1 MWGIEV
7 IFKGKN
13 FLRLLGGLGTAL
25 EISAI
30 AVLISIPLGIIL
42 GVLMAG
48 KNPVIK
54 AILRVYLDFIRIMPQ
69 LVLLFLVFFG
79 TTKAWGWDL
88 SGEVSSIIVFS
99 MWGSRCCSMRSA
111 CPHRTDWTEN
121 DMFIFSH

>member
-30 AVLISIPLGIIL
+30 AVLVSIPLGIIL

-54 AILRVYLDFIRIMPQ
+54 AI
-69 LVLLFLVFFG
+69 
-79 TTKAWGWDL
+79 WG
-88 SGEVSSIIVFS
+88 
-99 MWGSRCCSMRSA
+99 
-111 CPHRTDWTEN
+111 
-121 DMFIFSH
+121 